1 MTRLPTS
8 KHFQLFQ
15 ADLGTVLTLPVAS
28 YGISCGFPSPAEDYM
43 EQSIDLN
50 KTLIT
55 DKESTFFG
63 RVKGDSMVD
72 ANIHEGDVLIIDRA
86 KEAKNNTIALC
97 MLNGEFTVKRII
109 KRNGSLTLY
118 PANSKYQP
126 IPITPDMDF
135 AVWGVV
141 TYVIHKAR

>member
-1 MTRLPTS
+1 MDSLPVS
-8 KHFQLFQ
+8 QHLSLFHPDT
-15 ADLGTVLTLPVAS
+15 ATAMSLPVAS
-28 YGISCGFPSPAEDYM
+28 YGVSCGFPSPAEDYM

-50 KTLIT
+50 KTLVT

-72 ANIHEGDVLIIDRA
+72 ANIHDGDVLVIDRSMD
-86 KEAKNNTIALC
+86 AKNNTIALC

-109 KRNGSLTLY
+109 KRNGCVTLY
-118 PANSKYQP
+118 PANPQYKP

-141 TYVIHKAR
+141 TYIIHKAV